1 MLVGRED
8 TACGIEWCSFSRL
21 RASKLAWRCAKFRGM
36 PSVPSKVLGLSHV
49 RPPGPPLG
57 AREFRAR
64 SSGWHRVRREG
75 VRSKLS
81 SGEEVLAPI
90 TQLPRAGQPSSRGC
104 ARLALGRVVA
114 LTTCPQG
121 MMAGRGMCGCHVGQ
135 PLGMQRTLINP
146 HQTGKGHS
154 NRQAVGKRGG
164 SKPLPNIPLRYY
176 PTSHSH

>member
-1 MLVGRED
+1 MLIRRED
-8 TACGIEWCSFSRL
+8 TACGMEWCSFSRL
-21 RASKLAWRCAKFRGM
+21 RASQLAGRFAKFRGR
-36 PSVPSKVLGLSHV
+36 PSVPGKVLGLSHV
-49 RPPGPPLG
+49 RPPGPLLG
-57 AREFRAR
+57 ARELRAR
-64 SSGWHRVRREG
+64 SSSWHRVRREG
-75 VRSKLS
+75 GRSKLS
-81 SGEEVLAPI
+81 SWEEVLAPI

-164 SKPLPNIPLRYY
+164 EPPTDYTPLRYY